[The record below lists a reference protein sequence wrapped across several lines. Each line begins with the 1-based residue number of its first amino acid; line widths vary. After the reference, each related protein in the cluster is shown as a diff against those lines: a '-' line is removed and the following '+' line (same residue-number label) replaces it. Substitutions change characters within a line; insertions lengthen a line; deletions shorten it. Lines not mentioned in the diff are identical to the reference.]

1 MHVTVPRHQQG
12 LALSRLREAK
22 DLSLSGKGEI
32 GQLVSASRLEARFQF
47 LNSLHNQVNQ
57 RLKRCFHSQAWV
69 ANNSTKI
76 ADEPTSHRP

>member
-57 RLKRCFHSQAWV
+57 RLKR
-69 ANNSTKI
+69 
-76 ADEPTSHRP
+76 